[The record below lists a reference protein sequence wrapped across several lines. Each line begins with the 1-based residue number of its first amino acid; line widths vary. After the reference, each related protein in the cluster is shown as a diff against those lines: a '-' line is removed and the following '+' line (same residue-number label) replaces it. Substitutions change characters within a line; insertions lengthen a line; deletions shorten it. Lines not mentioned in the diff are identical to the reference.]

1 MLSWLSLKYFFGSNG
16 LPCTQYFVWYW
27 EGYLRNPK
35 SCEWRFCLDRVTI
48 CTWFR
53 QFTTHKH
60 ASYERLGESEVDSL
74 TLAKSKHR
82 IVYFVRGSDRKF
94 LIRLISVIDEIISPN
109 SKTKVGL
116 SNGYVVI
123 SDNTGLYNGDLEL
136 RYGARNFKNL
146 ARVVCFA
153 RWYYSTKFSVQ

>member
-1 MLSWLSLKYFFGSNG
+1 M
-16 LPCTQYFVWYW
+16 
-27 EGYLRNPK
+27 RNPE
-35 SCEWRFCLDRVTI
+35 SCECGFCLDRVTI

-60 ASYERLGESEVDSL
+60 ASYERLGESEVHSL
-74 TLAKSKHR
+74 TLREVSTESSTLYEAR
-82 IVYFVRGSDRKF
+82 IESFDS
-94 LIRLISVIDEIISPN
+94 IRLISVIEEITSPN

-153 RWYYSTKFSVQ
+153 R